1 MQPIRLNLTVPDRSN
16 FVEVASWA
24 IDEKSMLNNNVQQ
37 VNYKN
42 LQNPEV
48 ILYSSLLN
56 NVRLLIPDL
65 QSLILRDTPGFQSW
79 VTAKMYCSD
88 SGVEMYAQKV
98 LKDLNIS
105 HPHNHATEVFLRHK
119 FNHLVQNSPK
129 EDVDSIL
136 QEYHK
141 ENNPLEKTATKYQA
155 IAQKVTSIAAIVLTI
170 VGIPLALYGAYRL
183 WACAH
188 LVLNYVKAEIIPILV
203 NKIVNYTPLVV
214 IRLATKIYDW
224 RFTIFLTAFVAS
236 FTRLNNYSFIRIP
249 LNAISE
255 LAYLPAKIY
264 NKLSALPFSIA
275 IFAYSKIRNAAS
287 VSANFVGEKSGIYA
301 RIQRSCDL
309 KDAENLF
316 VHQIMHLK
324 VQAG

>member
-1 MQPIRLNLTVPDRSN
+1 MQPISLNLTVPDRSN
-16 FVEVASWA
+16 FVGVASWA

-37 VNYKN
+37 ENYKN
-42 LQNPEV
+42 LKNPEV
-48 ILYSSLLN
+48 VSYSTLLN
-56 NVRLLIPDL
+56 NVRLLIPDC
-65 QSLILRDTPGFQSW
+65 QSLILKETSGFQSW
-79 VTAKMYCSD
+79 ITAKMYCDD
-88 SGVEMYAQKV
+88 SAVEMYARKV

-105 HPHNHATEVFLRHK
+105 HPLKKATEVFLRHK

-129 EDVDSIL
+129 RDVDSIL
-136 QEYHK
+136 QEYYK

-155 IAQKVTSIAAIVLTI
+155 IAQKVTSFAAIVLTI
-170 VGIPLALYGAYRL
+170 VGIPLALYGGYRL

-188 LVLNYVKAEIIPILV
+188 QVINFVKAEIVPIVV
-203 NKIVNYTPLVV
+203 NKIINYTPLVV

-224 RFTIFLTAFVAS
+224 RFTIFVTAFVAR

-249 LNAISE
+249 LNALSE
-255 LAYLPAKIY
+255 LAYPSKVINRLYWLP
-264 NKLSALPFSIA
+264 SDIA
-275 IFAYSKIRNAAS
+275 IFSYNKIRNAAS
-287 VSANFVGEKSGIYA
+287 ASANFVGEKSGIYA